1 MSELSEEA
9 KETLTFL
16 EADCQAKTV
25 ESRSASWL
33 ANVQA
38 NREYYRV
45 GNPPLLGMTAY
56 VVAAGPSLRKNV
68 AELKKVGRLGLIVCV
83 DAAFRYLMSQGVVP
97 DYCVTIDADSRMLSM
112 VEGAD
117 TSKTTLVAQA
127 SASPNLVA
135 AWKGPRYFLRATGGS
150 RELDDKLHAA
160 HRVVRVKKTLVAGE
174 LLNPIEDVEVEFAG
188 LNDALVCGGNV
199 STYAHS
205 FALSLLRAVRV
216 VFVGAD
222 FSWISSDDFYAGG
235 EHRVMSEE
243 RMGGERIF
251 SHPLLGGGECATNF
265 TLFHLKA
272 WHEDLAVAHMG
283 HCINATEGGILGVN
297 KAGEAMSGWKHITLA
312 EAVASYTPCPAAAA
326 ATLEAVSA

>member
-1 MSELSEEA
+1 MSELSEKA
-9 KETLTFL
+9 KESMTFL
-16 EADCQAKTV
+16 AADCQTKTI
-25 ESRSASWL
+25 ESRTASWL

-38 NREYYRV
+38 NREHYRV

-56 VVAAGPSLRKNV
+56 VVGAGPSLRKNV
-68 AELKKVGRLGLIVCV
+68 AELKKVGKLGLVICV
-83 DAAFRYLMSQGVVP
+83 DAAFRYLVSQGVVP

-135 AWKGPRYFLRATGGS
+135 YWKGPRYFLRATGGS
-150 RELDDKLHAA
+150 KDLDDKLHAA

-174 LLNPIEDVEVEFAG
+174 VLNPLEDIEVEFAG

-199 STYAHS
+199 TTYAHS

-216 VFVGAD
+216 VFVGCDYAWTD
-222 FSWISSDDFYAGG
+222 SADFYAGG
-235 EHRVMSEE
+235 EHGAMSQE
-243 RMGGERIF
+243 RMDGEQIF
-251 SHPLLGGGECATNF
+251 SHPLLGGRECATNF

-312 EAVASYTPCPAAAA
+312 EAVASYTPSQSAALAPREAIPA
-326 ATLEAVSA
+326 